1 MSHSDQQVVPGISI
15 SAAGQATVD
24 QSMTEVLFDLALKL
38 EGPTGQPVDVQ
49 HVLAAIVIAARRG
62 ELDAEVRISA
72 DDQALVLVLTPHIE
86 TVFGQYGGVVGQDD

>member
-1 MSHSDQQVVPGISI
+1 MTLSDQPVVPGISI
-15 SAAGQATVD
+15 SADGQATVD